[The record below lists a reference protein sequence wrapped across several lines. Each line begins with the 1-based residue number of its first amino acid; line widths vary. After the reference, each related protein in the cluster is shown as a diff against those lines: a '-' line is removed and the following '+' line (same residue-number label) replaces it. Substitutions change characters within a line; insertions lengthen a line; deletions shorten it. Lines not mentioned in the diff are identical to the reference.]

1 MPDKKIELLPFS
13 PSSTAAIEDWINDKA
28 GQGWQVSGTVPF
40 IPILI
45 KFIRGEGVPYHIE
58 IGDYDSK
65 DSVCFLPG
73 CGWVA
78 LGETDERN
86 LSAFDENTSLRKR
99 SFRGIILALL
109 EIILFM
115 VFVAY
120 ADSIEAFSWLSIQGV
135 TGIIYMCSVLYSIL
149 YSLYAFGLVLT
160 HPRDRRRSIWPAVV
174 YYVTFYVSIITLIIL
189 MPVILSEDFLT
200 TVRNIWLNR

>member
-1 MPDKKIELLPFS
+1 MLSDLRES
-13 PSSTAAIEDWINDKA
+13 GAIEQDAD
-28 GQGWQVSGTVPF
+28 VVMF
-40 IPILI
+40 IY
-45 KFIRGEGVPYHIE
+45 RD
-58 IGDYDSK
+58 DYYNK

-78 LGETDERN
+78 LGETDERD

-99 SFRGIILALL
+99 SFRGMILAVL

-115 VFVAY
+115 VFIAY
-120 ADSIEAFSWLSIQGV
+120 ADSIETFNWLSIQGV
-135 TGIIYMCSVLYSIL
+135 TGIIYICSVLYSIL

-174 YYVTFYVSIITLIIL
+174 YYVTFYLSIITLIIL
-189 MPVILSEDFLT
+189 LPVILSEDSLT
-200 TVRNIWLNR
+200 IVRDIWLNR